1 MMTEVQIAVPKR
13 IKILNGATEFVSWDT
28 VEMGRSPSGHILM
41 AEDRNVIA
49 RYRIMQEQNKS
60 EQSEPKRQ

>member
-1 MMTEVQIAVPKR
+1 MEQWNSYR
-13 IKILNGATEFVSWDT
+13 GT

-49 RYRIMQEQNKS
+49 RYRIMQEENKS
-60 EQSEPKRQ
+60 EQSEPKKQ